1 MRTCGKSLMAKFHLQ
16 EMVNKSLDAGK
27 ECRVHQV
34 GSHKNFIIRHYIDP
48 VSKLA
53 VAEEIPL

>member
-1 MRTCGKSLMAKFHLQ
+1 MRAYGKSLMAKFHLQ
-16 EMVNKSLDAGK
+16 EMVNKRLDTGK
-27 ECRVHQV
+27 ECRVYHV

-48 VSKLA
+48 VSKMA